1 MKAPLGGP
9 SMLTYSFGLD
19 DPGFG
24 KYWEGFGQG
33 ALGQRNVHRVGGEER
48 RGHGSEAAVS
58 VQQRDTVTRTV
69 AARQAETSVF
79 LQVLT

>member
-1 MKAPLGGP
+1 
-9 SMLTYSFGLD
+9 MLTYSFGLD

-58 VQQRDTVTRTV
+58 V
-69 AARQAETSVF
+69 
-79 LQVLT
+79 